1 MNNLQGAMDFLKQQ
15 QANRSSV
22 YKYKQPNG
30 NMEGPSGGFGQ
41 VCGII
46 TRVDRKV
53 ISHAF

>member
-1 MNNLQGAMDFLKQQ
+1 MNNLQGATDFLKQQ
-15 QANRSSV
+15 QANRLSV

-46 TRVDRKV
+46 TTVDRK
-53 ISHAF
+53 IILRAF